1 MTTTIASKFLL
12 VRRLRTVPQL
22 GQWLIRLPV
31 IFWCAVFSGCSH
43 LVKISPV
50 PGAVLDPAFDQ
61 PTTNWEGERVQI
73 SLTPSLRGE
82 PLKYLAN
89 SEEVFLANSL
99 RQRGLRHDYKI
110 NGIGTPLVVY
120 SRNPEVTAKESHYP
134 RSGIV
139 LGLTA
144 VKEDRPGQLPLLKLY
159 DSLDPAVVRSIY
171 GRHPIAA
178 NYTAALAVLYSHAR
192 KVAGSAAGSFLR
204 PDSPRFPTG
213 IYLTHPYDPNK
224 IPILFVHG
232 LISSPVSWQNLQNDL
247 CADPAILEHYQPW
260 FFLYPT
266 GQPVLASAEQLREDL
281 QSTQKLF
288 DPKGTDIPSHHVVVV
303 AHSMGGLLAHTLV
316 SESGDALWKGFA
328 NKPLNGLA
336 LPTSV
341 KDLLTSYFF
350 FHHQTCIDRVIFLAV
365 PHRGSLLAS
374 GIVGSVGNRLI
385 GHSKAAAQALKE
397 LSAKNPGVLNRYFA
411 GINARGGPTSLY
423 SLAPNPL
430 LDSLAALP
438 IVVPFHS
445 IIGDRGLGG
454 GPHSSDGVVSYAS
467 SHLDGAESEKIV
479 PAGHTRFF
487 KRTHSP
493 RDQADSGGEPFSRS
507 QESGAGVRSVE
518 RRTLTDSSEG
528 LTAKE
533 H

>member
-1 MTTTIASKFLL
+1 MTTTIAPRFVLL
-12 VRRLRTVPQL
+12 RCLRTMPQL
-22 GQWLIRLPV
+22 RQRLICLPI
-31 IFWCAVFSGCSH
+31 IFCCAVFSGCSH
-43 LVKISPV
+43 LVKISPA
-50 PGAVLDPAFDQ
+50 PGAVLHTAFAQ

-82 PLKYLAN
+82 SLKYLAN
-89 SEEVFLANSL
+89 SEEVYLANSL
-99 RQRGLRHDYKI
+99 RQHGLRHIYKI
-110 NGIGTPLVVY
+110 SGIGTALVVY
-120 SRNPEVTAKESHYP
+120 SRNPELTAKEKHYP
-134 RSGIV
+134 QSGIV

-144 VKEDRPGQLPLLKLY
+144 VKEDRPRQLPLLKLY

-171 GRHPIAA
+171 GQHPIAA

-213 IYLTHPYDPNK
+213 IYLIHPYDPNK

-232 LISSPVSWQNLQNDL
+232 LISSPISWQNLQNDL

-266 GQPVLASAEQLREDL
+266 GQPVLVSAAQLREDL

-288 DPKGTDIPSHHVVVV
+288 DPKGIDIPSHHVVVV

-316 SESGDALWKGFA
+316 SASGDAVWKGFA
-328 NKPLNGLA
+328 NKPLNGLT
-336 LPTSV
+336 LSTGV
-341 KDLLTSYFF
+341 RDLLSKYFF
-350 FHHQTCIDRVIFLAV
+350 FRPQTCIDRIIFLAV

-374 GIVGSVGNRLI
+374 GIVGSIGNRLI
-385 GHSKAAAQALKE
+385 GHSKATAQALKE
-397 LSAKNPGVLNRYFA
+397 LAAKNPGVLNPYFA
-411 GINARGGPTSLY
+411 GISVRGGPTSLY

-454 GPHSSDGVVSYAS
+454 GPASSDGVVSYTS

-479 PAGHTRFF
+479 PAGHTVFSNELTVLEI
-487 KRTHSP
+487 KRIL
-493 RDQADSGGEPFSRS
+493 E
-507 QESGAGVRSVE
+507 ENLKAGVRSQE
-518 RRTLTDSSEG
+518 RDAR
-528 LTAKE
+528 KPRP
-533 H
+533 

>member
-1 MTTTIASKFLL
+1 MTTTIASMFVF
-12 VRRLRTVPQL
+12 VRCFRAMPQWGQRLT
-22 GQWLIRLPV
+22 RLSV

-43 LVKISPV
+43 LVKVSPA
-50 PGAVLDPAFDQ
+50 PGAVLHTALVQ
-61 PTTNWEGERVQI
+61 PTTNWEGERVQVV
-73 SLTPSLRGE
+73 LTPSLRGE

-99 RQRGLRHDYKI
+99 RQRGLRHVYKI

-120 SRNPEVTAKESHYP
+120 SRNPELTAKEKHYP

-144 VKEDRPGQLPLLKLY
+144 VKEDRPKQLPLLKLY
-159 DSLDPAVVRSIY
+159 DSLDPSVVESIY

-192 KVAGSAAGSFLR
+192 KLAGSAAGSFLR

-213 IYLTHPYDPNK
+213 IYLIHPYDPNK

-266 GQPVLASAEQLREDL
+266 GQPVLESAEQLRDDL

-288 DPKGTDIPSHHVVVV
+288 DPKGADIASHHVVVV

-328 NKPLNGLA
+328 NKPLNSLV
-336 LPTSV
+336 LPASV
-341 KDLLTSYFF
+341 KDLLISYFF
-350 FHHQTCIDRVIFLAV
+350 FHHRPCIDRVIFLAV
-365 PHRGSLLAS
+365 PHRGSLLAA
-374 GIVGSVGNRLI
+374 GIVGSVGNRII

-411 GINARGGPTSLY
+411 RVNARGGPTSLY

-430 LDSLAALP
+430 LDSLAGLP

-454 GPHSSDGVVSYAS
+454 GPQSSDGIVSYAS
-467 SHLDGAESEKIV
+467 SHLEGAESEKIV
-479 PAGHTRFF
+479 PAGHTVFSNELTVLEI
-487 KRTHSP
+487 KRILEENL
-493 RDQADSGGEPFSRS
+493 RGRS
-507 QESGAGVRSVE
+507 QEAKKPSIQE
-518 RRTLTDSSEG
+518 RPEG
-528 LTAKE
+528 PG
-533 H
+533 